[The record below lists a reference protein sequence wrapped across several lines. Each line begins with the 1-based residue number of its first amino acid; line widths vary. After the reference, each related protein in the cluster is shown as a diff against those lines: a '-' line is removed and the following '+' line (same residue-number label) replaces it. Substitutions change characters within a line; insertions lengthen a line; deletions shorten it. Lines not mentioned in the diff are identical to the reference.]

1 MNKLFLVRL
10 ELKELRL
17 TMDGYEN
24 QLKPQSIEQY
34 NYFSREVGRIE
45 NGIKGL
51 EKDKEVL
58 KIRKSY
64 IRER

>member
-58 KIRKSY
+58 KNTKILY
-64 IRER
+64 